1 MPSKIAAD
9 LAQLAR
15 LASDGGPDLRHVALR
30 VKADLLMSTANP
42 PPADIAV
49 FRDMAAALIPGLDEA
64 SALVLARKL
73 AGWPAVPP
81 EVLCALRAHGGAVF
95 AMLIRHGM
103 PLAPAEIEEI
113 AADGNLDARRALAAR
128 PDLTA
133 AACALLAGADDD
145 LIDQTLVANTA
156 VELPRA
162 ALDLLVPR
170 ATGRPALGAA
180 ILGRVDLPANALTP
194 LFLQASLARRLA
206 MVDATAAI
214 EGVSPAPRRPA
225 ASAEELTELAA
236 AAMTDQA
243 EGFARLAA
251 LFGAGP
257 AFAERLA
264 QDQTRQLSALTLIAC
279 GASPEAA
286 TRFLIG
292 LGDDTARSVNRIYG
306 LVELMRMLTP
316 GVARRLALQ
325 IGGLSEEETQRP
337 ALQAAMDPS
346 GTPAR
351 ASGERAAARS
361 AGPEI
366 SRRLGGRG

>member
-113 AADGNLDARRALAAR
+113 AADGNPDARRALAAR

-133 AACALLAGADDD
+133 AACALLAGADDE

-162 ALDLLVPR
+162 ALELLVPR
-170 ATGRPALGAA
+170 ATERPALGAA
-180 ILGRVDLPANALTP
+180 LLGRVDLPANALTP